1 MEITK
6 KQNWVFLSWGGKRLM
21 SIGLSVTEA
30 AFSQAQGRLTIHYY
44 EVMLLLTNGFNR
56 MVELLFYVGYCGEF
70 PVYLASRIAGHW
82 DWNRHVVYRALE
94 KGYVTM
100 YRGKYRQRILRSLR
114 LTDAGLEYL
123 GTRDELSGRRVLSK
137 MDENALSHAGLE
149 KMSRAHSLAAGFVM
163 SVNAGAVVFPEQ
175 KPSLML
181 KTYNPHP
188 AIDPDTSYFFS
199 PQEIRS
205 AIRELNWKTNP
216 KTTRLIGIIVHGERL
231 FCLYNT
237 GYSRMY
243 WMNNEEHNTVASINS
258 LLSARGFHTEITS
271 QVIIGNNM
279 RVAKRIARM
288 GVDGQSRYFVITNEV
303 NNCYFLTNDFN
314 GDALLRIIIDPE
326 ASLAED
332 RRFLTGYRLP
342 AYENARYDAITPDGL
357 RPVTLGYQCDLK
369 DLINMDEAPPGFQK
383 GQTPIVLCYDYQ
395 ADVLQTIVKPSI
407 EVLPITGGTP

>member
-1 MEITK
+1 MK

-21 SIGLSVTEA
+21 SIALSVTEA

-70 PVYLASRIAGHW
+70 PVYLANRIDGHW

-100 YRGKYRQRILRSLR
+100 YRGKYRQRILKSLR
-114 LTDAGLEYL
+114 LTDAGLDYL
-123 GTRDELSGRRVLSK
+123 GTRDELSGRRVLAK

-149 KMSRAHSLAAGFVM
+149 KMSRAHSLAVGFVM

-188 AIDPDTSYFFS
+188 GIEPDISYYYS
-199 PQEIRS
+199 PQEIRN
-205 AIRELNWKTNP
+205 AIRELDWKTSP
-216 KTTRLIGIIVHGERL
+216 KTTRLIGVIIHDERL

-243 WMNNEEHNTVASINS
+243 WMKNEEENTVASIHS
-258 LLSARGFHTEITS
+258 LLSARGFRTEITS
-271 QVIIGNNM
+271 QAVIGNNM
-279 RVAKRIARM
+279 RVAKRIARL
-288 GVDGQSRYFVITNEV
+288 GINKPSRYFVITDAF
-303 NNCYFLTNDFN
+303 NNCYFLTNDIN
-314 GDALLRIIIDPE
+314 GDDLLRIIIDPA
-326 ASLAED
+326 ASFKED
-332 RRFLTGYRLP
+332 RRFLNGYRIP
-342 AYENARYDAITPDGL
+342 DYENATYDALTPDGL
-357 RPVTLGYQCDLK
+357 HPVMLGYQCDLFT
-369 DLINMDEAPPGFQK
+369 LLNMDETPRGFNWS
-383 GQTPIVLCYDYQ
+383 PIVLCYDYQ
-395 ADVLQTIVKPSI
+395 ADVLQSIVKPSI
-407 EVLPITGGTP
+407 EVRPVTGGAS